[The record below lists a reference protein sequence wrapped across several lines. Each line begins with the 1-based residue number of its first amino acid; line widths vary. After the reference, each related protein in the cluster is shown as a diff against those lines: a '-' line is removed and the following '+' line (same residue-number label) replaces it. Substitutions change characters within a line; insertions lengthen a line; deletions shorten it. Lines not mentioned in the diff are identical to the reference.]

1 VLPWPG
7 MRCSERPTVGPAGP
21 VKKGP
26 RREAKGQ
33 MLHDFF
39 AQHTRNFK
47 MRARKLARWS
57 RFFVTL

>member
-1 VLPWPG
+1 